1 MSPRAKQSRFGDI
14 RVIPLHV
21 DHFECQIEEAS
32 SQNEN
37 D

>member
-1 MSPRAKQSRFGDI
+1 MSLRAKQGRFGAI
-14 RVIPLHV
+14 RVIPLDV